1 MKKIILMC
9 FLMLLFFSCSLVD
22 DVQEVVQKP
31 QNKETVRWIDMDD
44 ILDFILFSENN
55 NIELKDV
62 IEHLGEP
69 VYIERIDNGEATIDL
84 YYKFKSKLYPEFDTK
99 YTVDTNRFSYTFGE
113 KNIIETVMIKPE
125 KRETL
130 NIWENVE
137 NWVIVSLKNDTFEL
151 LLNPDKPNN
160 SDKPNN

>member
-1 MKKIILMC
+1 
-9 FLMLLFFSCSLVD
+9 
-22 DVQEVVQKP
+22 
-31 QNKETVRWIDMDD
+31 
-44 ILDFILFSENN
+44 
-55 NIELKDV
+55 
-62 IEHLGEP
+62 
-69 VYIERIDNGEATIDL
+69 
-84 YYKFKSKLYPEFDTK
+84 
-99 YTVDTNRFSYTFGE
+99 TFGE

-151 LLNPDKPNN
+151 LLNPEKPNN